1 MTIATDNVDPELVA
15 EAADAGTSA
24 FIRNF
29 HAGLRLAQLG
39 FDFVTFGILLWVL
52 HAPPE
57 LFRTAWFVE
66 SLLTELAIVLVVR
79 TYRPFYRSKPGRMLW
94 ISTVVMVLITV
105 ILPYLPGAGFFDL
118 VPLSPSTLAILI
130 LITLLYV
137 AASEVG
143 KRLFYG
149 GRAKPQVS
157 T

>member
-1 MTIATDNVDPELVA
+1 MTIASDNVDPELI
-15 EAADAGTSA
+15 ERPRRWDIGLL
-24 FIRNF
+24 RNF
-29 HAGLRLAQLG
+29 MMIFGSISSI
-39 FDFVTFGILLWVL
+39 FDFVTFGVLLWVL
-52 HAPPE
+52 HAPPQ

-66 SLLTELAIVLVVR
+66 SLMTELAIILVIR

-94 ISTVVMVLITV
+94 ILTVVMVLVAV

-118 VPLSPSTLAILI
+118 VPLSPMTLSILI

-137 AASEVG
+137 ASAEVG

-149 GRAKPQVS
+149 GRAKPPVS